1 MGKIINAS
9 INFFNS
15 ENEVDALVDIYDRVY
30 KLSLKFEDLSIV
42 FINLNGNPDT
52 PTIHDLNK
60 TIYYNNYSEYNDYT
74 LDELEDQICLIYREF
89 YKQGKDYN
97 TVVFIIH
104 DSTEMSDCIDIESL
118 KEYLEERLNLLDV
131 LRMYVFCTVR
141 DE

>member
-9 INFFNS
+9 INFFNT

-30 KLSLKFEDLSIV
+30 KLSLKFEDLSII

-60 TIYYNNYSEYNDYT
+60 TVYYNNYSEYNDYT

-97 TVVFIIH
+97 TLVFIIH
-104 DSTEMSDCIDIESL
+104 DSTEMNDCSDMETL